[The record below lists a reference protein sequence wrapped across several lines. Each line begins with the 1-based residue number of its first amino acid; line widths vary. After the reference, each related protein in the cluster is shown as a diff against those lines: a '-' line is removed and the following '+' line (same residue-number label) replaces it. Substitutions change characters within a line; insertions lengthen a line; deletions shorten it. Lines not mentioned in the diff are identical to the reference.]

1 MALCDK
7 YKFKSL
13 FMNQFFPRPG
23 TPAAKWEQIPR
34 QDIKKRTKKLSELF
48 NRYVNPRN
56 WSIFV
61 MLLADPLGK
70 NFFSSYVPFIGEEGK
85 EYSVLITEMAH
96 DGVSLVGHNKC
107 YDQIIIKGNVDKLM
121 GRRVTVRITGVT
133 KHSMFGQVISEPID
147 PSIAVNHQLISK
159 KNAEL
164 NAERKKNEP
173 LDLIKRILIP
183 VGLTAGLLLIVSR
196 INRGR

>member
-48 NRYVNPRN
+48 NRYVN
-56 WSIFV
+56 SGKFS
-61 MLLADPLGK
+61 LCCSLTHSEK
-70 NFFSSYVPFIGEEGK
+70 NFSYVPFIGEEGK

-121 GRRVTVRITGVT
+121 GRRVTVKITGVT

-183 VGLTAGLLLIVSR
+183 VGLTAGLFMIVSR